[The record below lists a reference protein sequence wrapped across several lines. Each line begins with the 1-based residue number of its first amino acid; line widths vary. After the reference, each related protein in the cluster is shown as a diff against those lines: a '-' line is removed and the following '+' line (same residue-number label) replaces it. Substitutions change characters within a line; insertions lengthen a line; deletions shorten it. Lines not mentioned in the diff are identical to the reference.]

1 MTRAVA
7 KHRHDVATLLAEFL
21 DRSGDGEVRVEY
33 DDTTFSVRVP
43 RVSQREAVVL
53 RTKGV
58 FELTPEAARE
68 ILEEEDFCETR

>member
-7 KHRHDVATLLAEFL
+7 KHRDDVATLLAEFL
-21 DRSGDGEVRVEY
+21 DRNDDQEVQVEY

-43 RVSQREAVVL
+43 RVSQREKAVL
-53 RTKGV
+53 QTKGV
-58 FELTPEAARE
+58 FKLAPEAARE